1 MMVSAVKIRVN
12 RREWVAGLSASLAG
26 LSLPRI
32 ANAQTPDSF
41 PNRSLRIVVPYA
53 PGGTADILGRLIAER
68 LTASLGQTVIVEN
81 RVGAGTAIASRFVA
95 TSPADGYTLMIGTIT
110 SHAMNPALQPDIGY
124 DPVKDFSAISAISDI
139 PYLVVAN
146 PLRGFTDLAGLI
158 KRARAEPGKLTY
170 GSAGAGSS
178 NHLAAELFAQKEG
191 LSLTHVPYRGSAP
204 ALNDVLAGQIDF
216 MFDLLTTSQ
225 AHVKAGTLQGLATTA
240 PKRIAALADVPTT
253 AEIGIP
259 DLAITSWFGV
269 FAPAGVPEPILHR
282 LSDTLAAI
290 ITAPDIQQ
298 KLAEQGGNP
307 LLLRDK
313 AFEALVAK
321 DYRQWAQVV
330 RTAGITQTIK

>member
-1 MMVSAVKIRVN
+1 MVSALNSRIG
-12 RREWVAGLSASLAG
+12 RRQLIAALSASVAG
-26 LSLPRI
+26 LSLPRV
-32 ANAQTPDSF
+32 AVAQTPETF
-41 PNRSLRIVVPYA
+41 PNRPLRIVVPYA

-68 LTASLGQTVIVEN
+68 LSIGLGQPVVVEN
-81 RVGAGTAIASRFVA
+81 RVGAGTAIASRYVA

-110 SHAMNPALQPDIGY
+110 SHAMNPALQADIGY
-124 DPVKDFSAISAISDI
+124 DPIKDFSAISAISDI

-146 PLRGFTDLAGLI
+146 PQRGFTDLAGLI
-158 KRARAEPGKLTY
+158 KRARAEPGKLTF

-178 NHLAAELFAQKEG
+178 NHLAAELLAQKEG
-191 LSLTHVPYRGSAP
+191 LSFTHVPYRGSAP

-240 PKRIAALADVPTT
+240 PTRIAALPDVQTT

-259 DLAITSWFGV
+259 DLAIASWFGV
-269 FAPAGVPEPILHR
+269 FAPAGVPEPVLHR

-290 ITAPDIQQ
+290 ITAPDLQQ

-313 AFEALVAK
+313 AFEALVIK
-321 DYRQWAQVV
+321 DYRQWSQVV
-330 RTAGITQTIK
+330 RTAGISQTIK